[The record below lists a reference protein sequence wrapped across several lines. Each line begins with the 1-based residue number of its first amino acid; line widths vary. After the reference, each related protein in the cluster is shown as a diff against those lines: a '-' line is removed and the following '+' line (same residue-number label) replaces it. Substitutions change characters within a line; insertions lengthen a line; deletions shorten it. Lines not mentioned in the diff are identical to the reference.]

1 MPCSYEHL
9 WPLILPNVLVFFRI
23 FTLSDHAAR
32 KSGTRGEIREDDFS
46 DGITGCLG
54 CLAAQTSGV
63 KNNASALFFTLSSH
77 AARKSG
83 TRGEIREDDFSDGI
97 TGCLGCL
104 AAQTSGVKNNTSA
117 LFFTLPPEPQV
128 NASALQAFPF
138 SRTEVNRRGRK
149 PFQRHPSRRSAL
161 YRAVQVDSHPPSA
174 GSWQPF

>member
-1 MPCSYEHL
+1 MPCSYGHL
-9 WPLILPNVLVFFRI
+9 WPLILPNALVFFRI

-83 TRGEIREDDFSDGI
+83 TRGEIREGVFSDGI
-97 TGCLGCL
+97 DDSWDIRT
-104 AAQTSGVKNNTSA
+104 
-117 LFFTLPPEPQV
+117 
-128 NASALQAFPF
+128 AFLNYPDKVLV
-138 SRTEVNRRGRK
+138 TPG
-149 PFQRHPSRRSAL
+149 Q
-161 YRAVQVDSHPPSA
+161 DS
-174 GSWQPF
+174 

>member
-54 CLAAQTSGV
+54 RFAAQTSGV
-63 KNNASALFFTLSSH
+63 KNIVSTIFFTLSDH

-83 TRGEIREDDFSDGI
+83 TLKRFRAGENGEELQDVW
-97 TGCLGCL
+97 
-104 AAQTSGVKNNTSA
+104 AASWHKH
-117 LFFTLPPEPQV
+117 PE
-128 NASALQAFPF
+128 
-138 SRTEVNRRGRK
+138 
-149 PFQRHPSRRSAL
+149 
-161 YRAVQVDSHPPSA
+161 
-174 GSWQPF
+174 

>member
-63 KNNASALFFTLSSH
+63 KNNASALFFTLSGH

-83 TRGEIREDDFSDGI
+83 TRGEIREGVFSDGI
-97 TGCLGCL
+97 TGCLQPPRGTNIRSEKSCIDKIFHSSFRL
-104 AAQTSGVKNNTSA
+104 KKFRKAAGVCPV
-117 LFFTLPPEPQV
+117 LD
-128 NASALQAFPF
+128 
-138 SRTEVNRRGRK
+138 RK
-149 PFQRHPSRRSAL
+149 YL
-161 YRAVQVDSHPPSA
+161 VK
-174 GSWQPF
+174 